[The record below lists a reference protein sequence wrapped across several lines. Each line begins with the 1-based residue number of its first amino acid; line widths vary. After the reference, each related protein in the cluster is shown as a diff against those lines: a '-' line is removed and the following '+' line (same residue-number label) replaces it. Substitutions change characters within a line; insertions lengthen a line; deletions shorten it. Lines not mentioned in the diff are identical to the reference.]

1 MKKCPKCEAE
11 HDKPGKFC
19 SLKCANSR
27 KFSDDDKVAI
37 RNGINSS
44 EKVKKM
50 IEESRVNQ
58 IEKTCPM
65 CESLFR
71 VSMSRSEQIYC
82 SRQCFLND
90 SSCHHRTKT
99 PGGYRE
105 GSGRAKTGYYKGIYC
120 GSTYEL
126 AWVIYQIDH
135 GNKFERFPGF
145 LEFGGKK
152 YFPDFIQNEKIVEIK
167 GYESQ
172 ESVDIKNN
180 IAKENGYEV
189 IVLRKDDLQTE
200 FHWVK
205 ENYSSDF
212 KTLYDEYKPKY
223 NYVCVCCDSPFS
235 RDKPINAKHITCS
248 RSCSLKMNRKVSGNN
263 QYTHREAA
271 GVATSP
277 SN

>member
-1 MKKCPKCEAE
+1 MDRLDKYMMKTCPKCGAIHE
-11 HDKPGKFC
+11 KSGKFC
-19 SLKCANSR
+19 SRSCANSR
-27 KFSDDDKVAI
+27 PKTVEQRIHLSKTLSGKTGHDKNKGRKLVQRI
-37 RNGINSS
+37 KKCCDECGEEFETKITTP
-44 EKVKKM
+44 EK
-50 IEESRVNQ
+50 
-58 IEKTCPM
+58 
-65 CESLFR
+65 
-71 VSMSRSEQIYC
+71 YC
-82 SRQCFLND
+82 SVECSNKNF
-90 SSCHHRTKT
+90 
-99 PGGYRE
+99 GGYRD

-126 AWVIYQIDH
+126 AWVIYQLDH
-135 GNKFERFPGF
+135 KNEFERFTGF
-145 LEFGGKK
+145 LEFNGRK
-152 YFPDFIQNEKIVEIK
+152 YFPDFIQDGKIVEIK

-172 ESVDIKNN
+172 ESVDVKNN
-180 IAKENGYEV
+180 IARENGYEV
-189 IVLRKDDLQTE
+189 IVLRKDDLQKE
-200 FHWVK
+200 FDWVK
-205 ENYSSDF
+205 ENYSKDF